1 MNMEFWDILESI
13 FHWVVVIPVTI
24 LGSFIFFA
32 LIILILAGCVFNLF
46 FKENPEKIVNLQI
59 KKLQKVT
66 GMSLPPY
73 TLTAHEKMKDY
84 LLGTIHIKFNE
95 FLNEELLEELN
106 KHIKNGDALR
116 LCADG
121 KWSILT
127 ALGLHKNEHIMFLI
141 YSPRYSRIIRRGFSF
156 YDYRNKEPMDIKDLT
171 SFDGVGCFGGF
182 GSVRTLQES
191 EETTPEKPKEISK
204 EDS

>member
-1 MNMEFWDILESI
+1 MEFWDILESI

-24 LGSFIFFA
+24 LGYLIFFA
-32 LIILILAGCVFNLF
+32 LIILILVGCVFNLF

-84 LLGTIHIKFNE
+84 LPGTIHIKFNE

-116 LCADG
+116 LCAGRTAWSDQMLVEVVDTTFNSEAQQVEYHLG
-121 KWSILT
+121 KVVQVDVKST
-127 ALGLHKNEHIMFLI
+127 LGN
-141 YSPRYSRIIRRGFSF
+141 
-156 YDYRNKEPMDIKDLT
+156 
-171 SFDGVGCFGGF
+171 
-182 GSVRTLQES
+182 
-191 EETTPEKPKEISK
+191 
-204 EDS
+204 

>member
-1 MNMEFWDILESI
+1 MEFWDILESI

-24 LGSFIFFA
+24 LGSLIFFA
-32 LIILILAGCVFNLF
+32 LIILILVGCVFNLF

-84 LLGTIHIKFNE
+84 LPGTIHIKFNE

-121 KWSILT
+121 KWSIWT
-127 ALGLHKNEHIMFLI
+127 TLGLHKNEHTMFLF
-141 YSPRYSRIIRRGFSF
+141 YWPMNSGRRIFSF

-182 GSVRTLQES
+182 GSVRPLQES
-191 EETTPEKPKEISK
+191 EETTLEKPKEISK
-204 EDS
+204 PT

>member
-1 MNMEFWDILESI
+1 MEFWDILESI

-24 LGSFIFFA
+24 LGSLIFFA

-121 KWSILT
+121 KWIIWTTLR
-127 ALGLHKNEHIMFLI
+127 LHRNEHTMSLL
-141 YSPRYSRIIRRGFSF
+141 YRPKSSRRKGGFSI
-156 YDYRNKEPMDIKDLT
+156 YDCRNEEPWDIKDLT
-171 SFDGVGCFGGF
+171 SFDRVGGF
-182 GSVRTLQES
+182 GVFGSKRPLQES
-191 EETTPEKPKEISK
+191 EKTTLEKPKEISK
-204 EDS
+204 PT